1 MALWFL
7 NGTSRVRREYC
18 ASPMILVN
26 GECREY
32 IEISDRGFQYGDGL
46 FETIAVINGHP
57 VFIDR
62 HIDRLNA
69 GCCRLY
75 IPFPGTELLTFEAQK
90 LCQPASNAVL
100 KLILTR
106 GSGGRG
112 YRQPDVI
119 QTTRVLSLHPFP
131 DYPVSYKEQGI
142 VARFCD
148 TRLGLNPGLAGIKH
162 LNRLEQVLARAEW
175 TDPAIQ
181 EGIMLDMNQ
190 HVIEG
195 TMTNLFYVK
204 NDILYTSSLTLAGV
218 AGIMRGIVMAMSS
231 DYGLSSIEH
240 TFTKDE
246 LLSADEVFIC
256 NSIVGI
262 WPIKQIANTCFPV
275 GVRTRQLQIWLA
287 QFQNEA
293 ISGGV

>member
-1 MALWFL
+1 
-7 NGTSRVRREYC
+7 
-18 ASPMILVN
+18 MILVN
-26 GECREY
+26 GECREH

-46 FETIAVINGHP
+46 FETIAVINGQP
-57 VFIDR
+57 VFFDR

-69 GCCRLY
+69 GCRRLY
-75 IPFPGTELLTFEAQK
+75 IPFPGAELLAFEAQK
-90 LCQPASNAVL
+90 LSEHSSNAVL

-131 DYPVSYKEQGI
+131 DYPDSYKAQGI

-148 TRLGLNPGLAGIKH
+148 TRLGLNPALAGIKH
-162 LNRLEQVLARAEW
+162 LNRLEQILARAEW

-181 EGIMLDMNQ
+181 EGIMLDING

-204 NDILYTSSLTLAGV
+204 NHTLYTSVLTFSGV
-218 AGIMRGIVMAMSS
+218 AGIIRGILMAISS
-231 DYGLSSIEH
+231 DQGISAIEH
-240 TFTKDE
+240 IFTQDE
-246 LLSADEVFIC
+246 LLSADEVFVC

-262 WPIKQIANTCFPV
+262 WPVRQIENTRFPV
-275 GVRTRQLQIWLA
+275 GEITRQLQSCLA
-287 QFQNEA
+287 HFQNEA
-293 ISGGV
+293 ASGGL

>member
-1 MALWFL
+1 
-7 NGTSRVRREYC
+7 
-18 ASPMILVN
+18 MILVN
-26 GECREY
+26 GECRSH

-46 FETIAVINGHP
+46 FETIAVTNGQP
-57 VFIDR
+57 VFIGR
-62 HIDRLNA
+62 HIDRLEA
-69 GCCRLY
+69 GCRRLY
-75 IPFPGTELLTFEAQK
+75 IPFPSTELLTFEAKK
-90 LCQPASNAVL
+90 LCQHSSKAVL
-100 KLILTR
+100 KMILTR

-131 DYPVSYKEQGI
+131 DYPDIYKVHGI
-142 VARFCD
+142 TALFCD

-162 LNRLEQVLARAEW
+162 LNRLEQILARAEW
-175 TDPAIQ
+175 TNPDIQ
-181 EGIMLDMNQ
+181 EGIMLDMNE

-204 NDILYTSSLTLAGV
+204 NDTLYTSSLALAGV
-218 AGIMRGIVMAMSS
+218 AGIMRGIIMAMSY
-231 DYGLSSIEH
+231 DYGFSVIEH

-246 LLSADEVFIC
+246 LLSADEVFVC

-262 WPIKQIANTCFPV
+262 WPIKQIATTCFSV
-275 GVRTRQLQIWLA
+275 GERTRQLQTWLT

-293 ISGGV
+293 ISGGF